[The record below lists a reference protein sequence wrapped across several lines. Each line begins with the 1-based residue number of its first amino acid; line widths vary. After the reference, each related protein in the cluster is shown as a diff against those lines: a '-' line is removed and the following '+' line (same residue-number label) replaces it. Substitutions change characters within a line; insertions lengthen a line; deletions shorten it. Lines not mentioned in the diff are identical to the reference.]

1 MRKLL
6 AILVFIVVMFAAGKL
21 HAQLSINLE
30 YSPINYHYNYSS
42 QEINIAGNTY
52 YSSPTTLTMSFFGIS
67 AGASYAFSLKYNLDI
82 SIGGKLR
89 WNHKY
94 APMTTQHPEIDTVME
109 CIHDYLFIDIP
120 LIINYD
126 IWINHKCKLS
136 PFIGTI
142 LSYNLFGTIT
152 TNYFENRYDIT
163 TGQSYKPE
171 KTKNSY
177 HEPLNIYGIGGAS
190 FSYSHFDIYG
200 GYRLGLLNLSNN
212 DFPRIT
218 TSGLFVG
225 LAYTF

>member
-6 AILVFIVVMFAAGKL
+6 ATIVFIFVTFAAGKL
-21 HAQLSINLE
+21 HAQLSITIE

-52 YSSPTTLTMSFFGIS
+52 YSSPTTLTASFFGIS
-67 AGASYAFSLKYNLDI
+67 VGASYAFSLKYNLDI

-89 WNHKY
+89 WNHKH
-94 APMTTQHPEIDTVME
+94 APMTMQYPEIDTVME
-109 CIHDYLFIDIP
+109 WIHDYLFIDIP
-120 LIINYD
+120 LIINYN

-152 TNYFENRYDIT
+152 TNYFENTYDIT

-171 KTKNSY
+171 STKSNY
-177 HEPLNIYGIGGAS
+177 HEPLNIYGVGGAS
-190 FSYSHFDIYG
+190 FCYSHFDIYG
-200 GYRLGLLNLSNN
+200 GYRLGLFNLSKS

-225 LAYTF
+225 LAYSF